1 MYICLNHVHICFILI
16 RQFFFENNI
25 LALSKFLSNINTCI
39 LQNINVIREQK
50 VILKLFFLFLHLIYF
65 FVCL

>member
-1 MYICLNHVHICFILI
+1 MFESRTHLFYFNKAI
-16 RQFFFENNI
+16 FFENNI